1 MCQSEFRTT
10 PLNGGKLQW
19 RMSRTASCWPSVLWL
34 HCTGHYGSTWFHIR
48 LLLHSKMV
56 RQSCNHLRCKPIC
69 QYNLSKKTFRF
80 CLSPLLSHGL
90 YNSRPGRENNPY
102 CCQEHSHPNSEMN
115 NIGSTW
121 CCVLQ
126 NRVENFCYIWASL
139 TKFLMNMKTT
149 FRGTQRQFLENI
161 CSEDDLRY
169 RIFGTFVVKFLACP
183 PLLGFPNPPKMI

>member
-1 MCQSEFRTT
+1 
-10 PLNGGKLQW
+10 
-19 RMSRTASCWPSVLWL
+19 MSRTAGCWPSVLWL
-34 HCTGHYGSTWFHIR
+34 HCTGRYGSIWFHIR
-48 LLLHSKMV
+48 LLYNSKMV

-69 QYNLSKKTFRF
+69 RYNLSKKTFRF
-80 CLSPLLSHGL
+80 FLSPLLSHGL

-149 FRGTQRQFLENI
+149 FRGTQRQFWKISVRKTIWDIEF
-161 CSEDDLRY
+161 SEHLLLN
-169 RIFGTFVVKFLACP
+169 FFACP
-183 PLLGFPNPPKMI
+183 PLLGFSNPPKMI